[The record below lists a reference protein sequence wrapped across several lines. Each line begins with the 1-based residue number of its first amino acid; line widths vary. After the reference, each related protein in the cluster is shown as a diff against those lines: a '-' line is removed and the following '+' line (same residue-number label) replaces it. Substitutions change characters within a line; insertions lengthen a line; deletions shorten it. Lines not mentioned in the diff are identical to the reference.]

1 MMSLSGRLLL
11 ETAAGLITAGGLF
24 DVFVSR
30 LPKNLAALCGED
42 ERAVRLVRELL
53 RALGGA
59 LVAIGLAVFA
69 LAATSGVETE
79 MISLI
84 VILVLVV
91 PAEGLNAFCMYRVG
105 SPFYIPLAF
114 ILLTLLGVTLAWPR
128 PTP

>member
-69 LAATSGVETE
+69 LAATSG
-79 MISLI
+79 
-84 VILVLVV
+84 
-91 PAEGLNAFCMYRVG
+91 G
-105 SPFYIPLAF
+105 
-114 ILLTLLGVTLAWPR
+114 R
-128 PTP
+128 PN

>member
-1 MMSLSGRLLL
+1 L
-11 ETAAGLITAGGLF
+11 
-24 DVFVSR
+24 
-30 LPKNLAALCGED
+30 
-42 ERAVRLVRELL
+42 
-53 RALGGA
+53 
-59 LVAIGLAVFA
+59 
-69 LAATSGVETE
+69 
-79 MISLI
+79 ISLI